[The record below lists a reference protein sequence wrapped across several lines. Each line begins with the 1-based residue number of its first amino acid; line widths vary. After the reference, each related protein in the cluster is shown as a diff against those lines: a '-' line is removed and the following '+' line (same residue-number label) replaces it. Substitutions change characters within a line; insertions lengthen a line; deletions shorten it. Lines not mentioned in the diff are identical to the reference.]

1 MKHQVVRWK
10 PVLEQW
16 FCAKCGQT
24 HDHLRV
30 EDARE
35 ELEQYD
41 CQPPWTDLPVDSWNK
56 RYGEGCFH

>member
-1 MKHQVVRWK
+1 MKHQVVRWN

-24 HDHLRV
+24 SDHLRV
-30 EDARE
+30 EDAHE

-41 CQPPWTDLPVDSWNK
+41 CLPPWTDLPVDSSNK
-56 RYGEGCFH
+56 R